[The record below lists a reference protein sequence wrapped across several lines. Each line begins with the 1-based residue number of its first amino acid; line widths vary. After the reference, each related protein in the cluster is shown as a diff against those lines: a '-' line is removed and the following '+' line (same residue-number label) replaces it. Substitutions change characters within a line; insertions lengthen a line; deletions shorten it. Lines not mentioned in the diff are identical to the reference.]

1 MAYSANPH
9 ILRRLYDSIIDAGL
23 AGELADPARRVAVL
37 RKMRNQRHGQVRRI
51 LDRVLALDADQQVA
65 FFDNFLRGYG
75 I

>member
-1 MAYSANPH
+1 MAYSGNPH
-9 ILRRLYDSIIDAGL
+9 ILRRLYDSIMDAGL

-51 LDRVLALDADQQVA
+51 LDRVLALDADQQAA
-65 FFDNFLRGYG
+65 FFDNFLKGYG